1 MARMTSFRLA
11 ALTTLAALSLSGCG
25 STTGSGM
32 GGVPHGEYVLVGID
46 GGTVPERN
54 ITLSVTPEGISGH
67 ATCNSYSAQ
76 NTATLPA
83 VALTPLVTTKM
94 LCGGM
99 ALENRYFE
107 VLQSVNEVE
116 YFGGVLKAKSPSTW
130 LIFEHGVP
138 VSDLAATGGVAGST
152 TAANSAD
159 AVVTVSQ

>member
-1 MARMTSFRLA
+1 MARSTLIRLA
-11 ALTTLAALSLSGCG
+11 ALTSLAALGLTACG
-25 STTGSGM
+25 PTTGGM

-83 VALTPLVTTKM
+83 VSLTPLVTTKM
-94 LCGGM
+94 ACRGM
-99 ALENRYFE
+99 GLENRYFQ
-107 VLQSVNEVE
+107 VLQTVNEVE

-138 VSDLAATGGVAGST
+138 AADLAAGQAGAAGST
-152 TAANSAD
+152 TSASS
-159 AVVTVSQ
+159 AEVVTVSQ